1 MTPPGEELL
10 FECLGVRVKSW
21 AAFPWVRNGDRLE
34 IRMAMMTQILSAM
47 INEDRRA
54 TGYLNREFS
63 VFTTHGMLVRSKV
76 TGNMLDLTGGDRF
89 GWNVALD
96 EIVAAT
102 PVVPHVVDLT
112 EPAARTYTRCRGLA
126 RGLS

>member
-1 MTPPGEELL
+1 MAQPGGELR
-10 FECLGVRVKSW
+10 FQCLGVRVTSW

-54 TGYLNREFS
+54 TGYVNREFS
-63 VFTTHGMLVRSKV
+63 VFTTRGMLVRYKV

-89 GWNVALD
+89 GWNVALE
-96 EIVAAT
+96 EIVAAN

-112 EPAARTYTRCRGLA
+112 EPAGRTYAL
-126 RGLS
+126 